1 MATVDELVAN
11 SMSINSRLPAQLE
24 KALERNIVLRIGW
37 TTSGDPVPKEGE
49 LGLCPNLPEG
59 SKVRSLGYLGP
70 FTAAFGNGGTF
81 THQGET
87 DSFLGAGNNGN
98 KITCERKTGDCVGYA
113 QRSGSITVLD
123 GVGNDAGCKMT
134 GGLLVIRGSA
144 GLRIGGGMTAGDII
158 VHGDVGS
165 DPGAGMK
172 GGRIV
177 INGRCPSPP
186 PGVNLRPLDKKEV
199 KEINDLLGDED
210 LHIPADAV
218 CLESDGTLID
228 GSMAS
233 CTEDFS
239 GISIVPATTNH
250 NQFHSTCD
258 TVTLIGKEA
267 SLALPIPLLPYVPN
281 GVTDDL
287 FHPCLVRDKP
297 RDCDIVLIDSENFA
311 DAGKLVSECAGF
323 AIDLDSLPRLN
334 GSALDGL
341 LVALRCIAKSD
352 TKVMLIRSVNQTNS
366 LHHEAS
372 HHGCD
377 VGVSV
382 LDDGSGICAAASL
395 PIIGKSSSNLS
406 DDTISSIWLPWSA
419 TSEDLVIACSANIS
433 FVICRAPDEN
443 ISSWLAKISSNLS
456 AHLNRIG
463 LNSIDALTRANLR
476 ACDQDTAAVSG
487 LRLAGYDR
495 PLPHWFAR

>member
-1 MATVDELVAN
+1 
-11 SMSINSRLPAQLE
+11 
-24 KALERNIVLRIGW
+24 
-37 TTSGDPVPKEGE
+37 
-49 LGLCPNLPEG
+49 
-59 SKVRSLGYLGP
+59 
-70 FTAAFGNGGTF
+70 
-81 THQGET
+81 
-87 DSFLGAGNNGN
+87 
-98 KITCERKTGDCVGYA
+98 
-113 QRSGSITVLD
+113 
-123 GVGNDAGCKMT
+123 MT

-366 LHHEAS
+366 LHHDTS

-433 FVICRAPDEN
+433 FVICQAPDE
-443 ISSWLAKISSNLS
+443 LS
-456 AHLNRIG
+456 LIHI
-463 LNSIDALTRANLR
+463 
-476 ACDQDTAAVSG
+476 
-487 LRLAGYDR
+487 
-495 PLPHWFAR
+495 

>member
-1 MATVDELVAN
+1 M
-11 SMSINSRLPAQLE
+11 
-24 KALERNIVLRIGW
+24 
-37 TTSGDPVPKEGE
+37 
-49 LGLCPNLPEG
+49 
-59 SKVRSLGYLGP
+59 
-70 FTAAFGNGGTF
+70 
-81 THQGET
+81 
-87 DSFLGAGNNGN
+87 
-98 KITCERKTGDCVGYA
+98 
-113 QRSGSITVLD
+113 
-123 GVGNDAGCKMT
+123 
-134 GGLLVIRGSA
+134 
-144 GLRIGGGMTAGDII
+144 
-158 VHGDVGS
+158 
-165 DPGAGMK
+165 
-172 GGRIV
+172 
-177 INGRCPSPP
+177 
-186 PGVNLRPLDKKEV
+186 
-199 KEINDLLGDED
+199 
-210 LHIPADAV
+210 
-218 CLESDGTLID
+218 
-228 GSMAS
+228 
-233 CTEDFS
+233 
-239 GISIVPATTNH
+239 
-250 NQFHSTCD
+250 
-258 TVTLIGKEA
+258 
-267 SLALPIPLLPYVPN
+267 
-281 GVTDDL
+281 
-287 FHPCLVRDKP
+287 VRDKP

-433 FVICRAPDEN
+433 FVICQAPDEN